1 VAVGIGGY
9 FLLRSASAERE
20 PASAL
25 TLKMGQEFATYH
37 DYLSLFGIT
46 DTTSWWGKPLPHHP
60 DIVVW
65 GPTYHHPH
73 WHNDGDTARMMPT
86 ITERWEPADTDSTL
100 VTMRNRD
107 KYNHEVRLNE
117 VRITFMKNLRGSGF
131 VFLGVYRLSLEQS
144 DTTHCVWE
152 RVAETCD
159 LNNLHYLMELR
170 N

>member
-1 VAVGIGGY
+1 MI
-9 FLLRSASAERE
+9 
-20 PASAL
+20 
-25 TLKMGQEFATYH
+25 
-37 DYLSLFGIT
+37 
-46 DTTSWWGKPLPHHP
+46 
-60 DIVVW
+60 
-65 GPTYHHPH
+65 
-73 WHNDGDTARMMPT
+73 PT
-86 ITERWEPADTDSTL
+86 ITERWEPADADSTL

-107 KYNHEVRLNE
+107 KYNYEVRLNE

-152 RVAETCD
+152 RVADTCD